1 MLRLGLC
8 TLPFFAPVALALVE
22 LVCAQTEATFN
33 KVLDRFAV
41 VSFCQP
47 VLLSRANHRISTRCY
62 SLSSCSVISG
72 LLRVELLASSVVR
85 PDFCWCGCLTC
96 ARATQNRATAVLRT
110 PAKESAAKAMQ
121 AAIDGG
127 FMNAEFTLT
136 TPGCLDLV
144 ADFRKKYD
152 GKVMIGCGTIMDI
165 EDAQN
170 ALDAGAEFIIMPV
183 LVPEVVTWCR
193 ERNIVSIP
201 GCCTPTELYTAYRAG
216 APIQKLFPGVA
227 GGPAFVKAVSAA
239 LPMLRINP
247 TSGVDL
253 DNAGD
258 FLMNGASGVGLVGP
272 LFDAKDIA
280 DGNWDS
286 ITAKAQRCIKNVQAA
301 GPLKR

>member
-1 MLRLGLC
+1 MAMIAKRSSALGALCRSTIQAAAAGTQARGFATLRSGFGSR
-8 TLPFFAPVALALVE
+8 PAE
-22 LVCAQTEATFN
+22 KSRWGQTEATFN

-41 VSFCQP
+41 
-47 VLLSRANHRISTRCY
+47 
-62 SLSSCSVISG
+62 
-72 LLRVELLASSVVR
+72 
-85 PDFCWCGCLTC
+85 
-96 ARATQNRATAVLRT
+96 NRATAVLRT

-253 DNAGD
+253 DNAGE